1 MSARANARLVHDS
14 TLLFVLLTTIVVV
27 AVIAKR
33 FALPYPIAFVVGG
46 SLLALVPN
54 LPPLHLDP
62 EYVFLIF
69 LPPLLYSG
77 GWMTDWKTFRENAR
91 PIGLLAIGLVVVTT
105 GAVAIVAHAMVPNFP
120 WTSAFVLGAIVSPP
134 DAVAASA
141 VFERF
146 SVPRR
151 IAAIIDGEGLVND
164 ATALVIYRFAIVAAL
179 TGTFSLAN
187 ASIAFVA
194 VSLGG
199 IAIGLAIA
207 AALVELTVALRKHDA
222 SDPLIENALQ
232 LVAPYAM
239 YLAAESVHA
248 SGVLATVAAGIYV
261 SRQSHRISDPEG
273 RLVAS
278 SVWDLLI
285 FLLNGLV
292 FLLIGL
298 QLREVVHDPA
308 FAARELEVGLAISAL
323 VIVVRLAWVFPA
335 TYVPRWLFRR
345 IAEREG
351 TPGAKYIF
359 VIGWSGMRGIVSL
372 AGALAIPTLTNTGA
386 RFPGRDEIVLI
397 TFCVI
402 FVTLVF
408 QGLSLIPILRWL
420 KIEGDDDLDAREIEV
435 RVTALRAGI
444 ARMRELEP
452 DFDST
457 AEWEVEGRL
466 LGEYEYRIAH
476 LSGHLD
482 GTIEPDSVAFDHR
495 IQAEA
500 LDAERREI
508 TRLRDVGEI
517 PDEIY
522 RRVQY
527 DLDLATERLT

>member
-1 MSARANARLVHDS
+1 MHAS
-14 TLLFVLLTTIVVV
+14 TLIFVLLTAIVVV

-46 SLLALVPN
+46 SLLAFIPN

-77 GWMTDWKTFRENAR
+77 GWLTDWKTFRENAR
-91 PIGLLAIGLVVVTT
+91 PIGLLAIGLVVATT
-105 GAVAIVAHAMVPNFP
+105 GAVAIVAHALLPNFP

-164 ATALVIYRFAIVAAL
+164 ATALVIYRFAIIAAL

-187 ASIAFVA
+187 ASVAFVA

-207 AALVELTVALRKHDA
+207 ATLVELTVKLRKHDI

-232 LVAPYAM
+232 LIAPYAV
-239 YLAAESVHA
+239 YLAAETVHG

-261 SRQSHRISDPEG
+261 SRQSHRIYDPEG
-273 RLVAS
+273 RLVAAN
-278 SVWDLLI
+278 VWELLI

-298 QLREVVHDPA
+298 QLREIVHDPT
-308 FAARELEVGLAISAL
+308 FAARGLGVGLAISAL
-323 VIVVRLAWVFPA
+323 VIVVRVAWVFPA
-335 TYVPRWLFRR
+335 TYLPRWIFRG
-345 IAEREG
+345 IAAREG
-351 TPGAKYIF
+351 TPDAKFIF

-372 AGALAIPTLTNTGA
+372 AGALAIPTLTNAGA

-408 QGLSLIPILRWL
+408 QGLSLIPILRWF
-420 KIEGDDDLDAREIEV
+420 KIEGDDNLDAREIEV
-435 RVTALRAGI
+435 RVLALRAGI
-444 ARMRELEP
+444 TRMRELEP
-452 DFDST
+452 HFGST

-482 GTIEPDSVAFDHR
+482 GTAAPDSVAFDHR

-500 LDAERREI
+500 LEAERREI
-508 TRLRDVGEI
+508 TRLREVGEI